1 MQTAATGTDRVRSFL
16 VFVATIGTIAFNWL
30 ASMGQL
36 SGPTVADVSAKY
48 ETVITPAGYAFTIWT
63 LIYLGLFVFSTY
75 QVLPMNLVRYRPI
88 RSLYIFTCALN
99 CAWLYFWL
107 GDRPDICFFILLALC
122 VALFFLNRYVRETE
136 SLADF
141 WMVKAP
147 FGLYFGWV
155 TAATLVNFVVMLNY
169 LNVQLSDSAY
179 SALGVGLIL
188 LAAALGVGVRILLTS
203 YLYPLAIAWALTAIG
218 VKQSGNTPIV
228 LAAGVGVIACLIAA
242 LSFVMNLPTR
252 EVGTTGPPS

>member
-1 MQTAATGTDRVRSFL
+1 MQTAPTGTDRIRSFL
-16 VFVATIGTIAFNWL
+16 VFAATIGTIAFNWL
-30 ASMGQL
+30 ASVGQV
-36 SGPTVADVSAKY
+36 GGVTPADISAKY
-48 ETVITPAGYAFTIWT
+48 ETVITPAGYAFTIWS

-75 QVLPMNLVRYRPI
+75 QVLPMNLVRFRPI

-107 GDRPDICFFILLALC
+107 GDRPDICFAILLALSIS
-122 VALFFLNRYVRETE
+122 LFLINLHIRETD

-155 TAATLVNFVVMLNY
+155 TAATLVNFVAMLIY
-169 LNVQLSDSAY
+169 FGVQLSDSAY
-179 SALGVGLIL
+179 TALGVGLIL
-188 LAAALGVGVRILLTS
+188 LAAALGVIMRIRLTN
-203 YLYPLAIAWALTAIG
+203 YLYPVSVAWALAAIG
-218 VKQSGNTPIV
+218 VKQSVNTPIV
-228 LAAGVGVIACLIAA
+228 AAAAVGVIACLIAA

-252 EVGTTGPPS
+252 EPGSSGPPA